1 MRTSKAKRLDYA
13 TFAGLAVAAAG
24 IVGGL
29 LLEKGRIYDLTQST
43 AALIVFGGTIGALLI
58 STPSA
63 NLLRAIKRCRLVLF
77 RSTDDLQETLE
88 RILSFSNIARR
99 TGISSLETHTDK
111 LEDKFFRKGML
122 LAVDGADT
130 KEIRHI
136 LELEMRIEEDR
147 AEADAGV
154 FETAAGY
161 APTIGIIGAVLGLI
175 QVMKRLDNINDVG
188 KGIAVAFVATVYGV
202 GFANLVLLPVA
213 AKIRQRACQ
222 ESDRREL
229 ALEGILAIAAGL
241 NPYLIR
247 SRLESYLE
255 DRRSLPATPKPTP
268 VVRGNAVRS
277 GS

>member
-13 TFAGLAVAAAG
+13 TFAGLAVAVAG

-63 NLLRAIKRCRLVLF
+63 NLLRAVKRSRLVLF
-77 RSTDDLQETLE
+77 RGTDDLQETLE
-88 RILSFSNIARR
+88 RILNFSGIARR
-99 TGISSLETHTDK
+99 TGISSLETHADK
-111 LEDKFFRKGML
+111 LEDLFFRKGML
-122 LAVDGADT
+122 LAVDGADSG
-130 KEIRHI
+130 EIRHI
-136 LELEMRIEEDR
+136 LELEMRIEDDR

-175 QVMKRLDNINDVG
+175 QVMKRLDHINDVG

-213 AKIRQRACQ
+213 AKIRQRARQ
-222 ESDRREL
+222 ESDKREL

-247 SRLESYLE
+247 SRLESYLV
-255 DRRSLPATPKPTP
+255 DRRSLPATPKPSA
-268 VVRGNAVRS
+268 VVRGSAVRS